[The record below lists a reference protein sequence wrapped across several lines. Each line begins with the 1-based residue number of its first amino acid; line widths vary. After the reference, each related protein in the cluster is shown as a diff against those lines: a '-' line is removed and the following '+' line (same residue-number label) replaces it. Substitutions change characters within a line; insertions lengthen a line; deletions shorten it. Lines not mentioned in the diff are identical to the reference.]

1 MLNLFM
7 LLISLGFFVHFV
19 LLQQKLPSTNDA
31 DWKDRE
37 AAVLAIGA
45 VAEGCI
51 VGLYPLLPEVIRLAI
66 YWG

>member
-1 MLNLFM
+1 MGKFA
-7 LLISLGFFVHFV
+7 F
-19 LLQQKLPSTNDA
+19 LQQKLSSTNDA

-51 VGLYPLLPEVIRLAI
+51 GGLYPHLPEVILYS